1 MWSQSR
7 TTHDDLHRAHV
18 WGCPVYI
25 LEPALQDVKKIPK
38 WQLRAQLGMF
48 VDFSQVHSSL
58 APLVLTT
65 STGKISPQYHVVF
78 DDEFSTVPYM
88 EKGTIPPHWNNLVK
102 HSSEMATKED
112 FLIAETWLQSNHDTD
127 LKPTDNQVVNPY
139 AVVSDQHGSECESG
153 KDTNQSNSLPEL
165 NSTTSSCVMA
175 DSREIVRQIRESV
188 VGVHRPILPPPLLR
202 CHQY

>member
-1 MWSQSR
+1 M
-7 TTHDDLHRAHV
+7 
-18 WGCPVYI
+18 
-25 LEPALQDVKKIPK
+25 
-38 WQLRAQLGMF
+38 
-48 VDFSQVHSSL
+48 
-58 APLVLTT
+58 
-65 STGKISPQYHVVF
+65 
-78 DDEFSTVPYM
+78 
-88 EKGTIPPHWNNLVK
+88 
-102 HSSEMATKED
+102 EMATKED

-127 LKPTDNQVVNPY
+127 LKPTDNTVVNPY